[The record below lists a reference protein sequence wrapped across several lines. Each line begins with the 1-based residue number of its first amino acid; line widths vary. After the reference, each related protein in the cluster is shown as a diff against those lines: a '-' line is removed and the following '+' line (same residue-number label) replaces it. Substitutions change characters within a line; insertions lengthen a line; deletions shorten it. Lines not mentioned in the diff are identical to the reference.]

1 MVDVSTNIEI
11 LCPID
16 KVSQY
21 ASNPDNAP
29 SWYVNIKSVEWKT
42 PKALVVGSRI
52 AFTAQFL
59 GRKLS
64 YTYEIAEMSPVKF
77 VMKTAE
83 GPFPMETTYQFEAID
98 ALTTKMTLRNR
109 GNPSGFSKLFAPFI
123 SIMMRKANK
132 KDLSKLKSILEKGK

>member
-64 YTYEIAEMSPVKF
+64 YTYE
-77 VMKTAE
+77 
-83 GPFPMETTYQFEAID
+83 FEAID